1 MQLFKSTVSVFAN
14 ATSKGFPESVGDD
27 FWFIPNFGRGGM
39 GGNELESAGFSTVS
53 AGEKK
58 GALGCEVVKEE
69 KGVRG
74 FSASSKFEVAHH
86 DGFPVS
92 PGRGMKDFSVESE
105 MAKGKDQF

>member
-1 MQLFKSTVSVFAN
+1 MNVSASRGFGRKSSGFQLIIS
-14 ATSKGFPESVGDD
+14 
-27 FWFIPNFGRGGM
+27 NFGRGGM

-53 AGEKK
+53 TGEKK

-86 DGFPVS
+86 DGFSVS
-92 PGRGMKDFSVESE
+92 PGGGMKDFSVESE